1 MPVTPGAK
9 VASKVFDWPRS
20 TVVSVVKV
28 AVWANLD
35 TTAVPADDAKAE
47 LLPSVT
53 VIVTEIEFPISA
65 EVNVYVE
72 LVAPVIALPARRH

>member
-1 MPVTPGAK
+1 M
-9 VASKVFDWPRS
+9 
-20 TVVSVVKV
+20 
-28 AVWANLD
+28 D

-53 VIVTEIEFPISA
+53 VMITEIEDPISA

-72 LVAPVIALPARRH
+72 LVAPVIALPARSH